1 MWWCRVCVAGSGESA
16 GMWWCRFCVAGNGE
30 SAGMW
35 WCRVCV
41 AGSDESAGMWWCR
54 VSVADSGESAG
65 MWWCRVSVAGSGES
79 SHLAGKLLV
88 TCCFS
93 FQQKCVRNKL
103 KETRKRKSLTLFSFL
118 LRCHLVLQ
126 RVCYDDVLH
135 HPVPEIYH
143 LLLTNDVKNGVY
155 QLCITSSAL
164 NQSLQCVTDC
174 CLTTTR

>member
-1 MWWCRVCVAGSGESA
+1 MLFLQNQLSCTGLSTITYILFTTPMYFSNVFIFREYCYT
-16 GMWWCRFCVAGNGE
+16 
-30 SAGMW
+30 
-35 WCRVCV
+35 
-41 AGSDESAGMWWCR
+41 
-54 VSVADSGESAG
+54 VADSGEAAG